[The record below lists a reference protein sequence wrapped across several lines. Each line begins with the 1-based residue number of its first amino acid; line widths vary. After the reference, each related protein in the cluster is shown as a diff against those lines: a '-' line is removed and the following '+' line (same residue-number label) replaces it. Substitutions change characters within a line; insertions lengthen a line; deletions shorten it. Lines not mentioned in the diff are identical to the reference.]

1 MKKGEGF
8 FSSPVI
14 QDREGYPLAQTTK
27 RTPSEKERSPM
38 VKSELIKQSPLRILD
53 ASLNG
58 GVGKGNV
65 GVLAARHGVGKTSAL
80 VHIATDRLLQGKHV
94 IHVTFAARTVHIID
108 YYEEIFTEISK
119 VKDLAGAMSVHD
131 EIAAHRTV
139 MNFDQK
145 ASSTAHVIESLR
157 ARIKAGGFP
166 ADLVI
171 VDEFDFNHAQPGDLQ
186 QFRDFAKA
194 EGLELWF
201 SVSLD
206 QEGDSALNSVPR
218 VLEKHL
224 VGIDVLVN
232 LRHHKNDGKVHLELV
247 KDHSNTPKDTHLVLD
262 TRTLLISPE

>member
-1 MKKGEGF
+1 
-8 FSSPVI
+8 
-14 QDREGYPLAQTTK
+14 
-27 RTPSEKERSPM
+27 M

-80 VHIATDRLLQGKHV
+80 VHIATDKLLQGKHV
-94 IHVTFAARTVHIID
+94 IHVTFASRSVHIID

-119 VKDLAGAMSVHD
+119 VKDLSGAMDVHD
-131 EIAAHRTV
+131 EMAPRRTV
-139 MNFDQK
+139 MSFDQK
-145 ASSTAHVIESLR
+145 TSSTDHVLSSLR
-157 ARIKAGGFP
+157 ARIQAGGFP
-166 ADLVI
+166 ADLI
-171 VDEFDFNHAQPGDLQ
+171 IIDEFDFSHAQPSDLQ

-194 EGLELWF
+194 ENLELWF

-206 QEGDSALNSVPR
+206 QEGDFAGNSVPQ

-247 KDHSNTPKDTHLVLD
+247 KDHGNTPKDMHLVLD
-262 TRTLLISPE
+262 TKTLLISPE

>member
-1 MKKGEGF
+1 
-8 FSSPVI
+8 
-14 QDREGYPLAQTTK
+14 
-27 RTPSEKERSPM
+27 M

-53 ASLNG
+53 ASTNG

-80 VHIATDRLLQGKHV
+80 VHIATDKLLQGKHV

-119 VKDLAGAMSVHD
+119 IKNLSGAMDIHD
-131 EIAAHRTV
+131 EIAPRRTV

-145 ASSTAHVIESLR
+145 SSTTAHVIESLR

-171 VDEFDFNHAQPGDLQ
+171 VDEFDFDHAQPADLQ

-206 QEGDSALNSVPR
+206 QEGDSAGNAIPKL
-218 VLEKHL
+218 LERHL
-224 VGIDVLVN
+224 VSIDVLVN
-232 LRHHKNDGKVHLELV
+232 LRHHKDDGKVHLELV
-247 KDHSNTPKDTHLVLD
+247 KDHGKAPKDMHLVLD
-262 TRTLLISPE
+262 TKTLLISAE

>member
-1 MKKGEGF
+1 
-8 FSSPVI
+8 
-14 QDREGYPLAQTTK
+14 
-27 RTPSEKERSPM
+27 M

-53 ASLNG
+53 ASTNG

-80 VHIATDRLLQGKHV
+80 VHIATDKLLQGKHV

-119 VKDLAGAMSVHD
+119 IKELSGAMAVHD
-131 EIAAHRTV
+131 EIAANRTV

-145 ASSTAHVIESLR
+145 SSSTAHVIESLR

-171 VDEFDFNHAQPGDLQ
+171 VDEFDFEHAQPTDLQ

-206 QEGDSALNSVPR
+206 QEGDSAGNAVPK
-218 VLEKHL
+218 VLQRHL
-224 VGIDVLVN
+224 VSIDVLVN
-232 LRHHKNDGKVHLELV
+232 LRHHRDDGKVHLELV
-247 KDHSNTPKDTHLVLD
+247 KDHGKTPHDMHLVLD
-262 TRTLLISPE
+262 TKTLLIASE

>member
-1 MKKGEGF
+1 
-8 FSSPVI
+8 
-14 QDREGYPLAQTTK
+14 
-27 RTPSEKERSPM
+27 M

-53 ASLNG
+53 ASMNG

-119 VKDLAGAMSVHD
+119 VKELSGAMAVHD
-131 EIAAHRTV
+131 EIVPRRTV

-145 ASSTAHVIESLR
+145 ASTTAHVIESLR
-157 ARIKAGGFP
+157 ARIKAGAFP

-171 VDEFDFNHAQPGDLQ
+171 IDEFDFQHAQPGDLQ

-201 SVSLD
+201 SVSLE
-206 QEGDSALNSVPR
+206 QEGDWASQSVPQ

-224 VGIDVLVN
+224 VGIDVLIN
-232 LRHHKNDGKVHLELV
+232 LRHHRDDGKVHLELV
-247 KDHSNTPKDTHLVLD
+247 KDHGNAPKDTHLVLD
-262 TRTLLISPE
+262 TKTLLISPE

>member
-1 MKKGEGF
+1 
-8 FSSPVI
+8 
-14 QDREGYPLAQTTK
+14 
-27 RTPSEKERSPM
+27 M

-53 ASLNG
+53 ASTHG

-80 VHIATDRLLQGKHV
+80 VHIATDQLLQGKHV
-94 IHVTFAARTVHIID
+94 IHVTFAARTVHIIE

-119 VKDLAGAMSVHD
+119 IKDLAGALSIHD
-131 EIAAHRTV
+131 EIAPRRTV

-145 ASSTAHVIESLR
+145 TTSTGHVIESLR
-157 ARIKAGGFP
+157 ARIRSGGFP

-171 VDEFDFNHAQPGDLQ
+171 VDEYDFQHAQITDLQ
-186 QFRDFAKA
+186 QFRDFAKD

-201 SVSLD
+201 SVALD
-206 QEGDSALNSVPR
+206 QEGEAAHNPVPQ

-224 VGIDVLVN
+224 VGIDVLIN

-247 KDHSNTPKDTHLVLD
+247 KDHGNQPRDMHLVLD
-262 TRTLLISPE
+262 TKTLLISPE

>member
-1 MKKGEGF
+1 
-8 FSSPVI
+8 
-14 QDREGYPLAQTTK
+14 
-27 RTPSEKERSPM
+27 M

-53 ASLNG
+53 ASTNG

-80 VHIATDRLLQGKHV
+80 VHIATDKLLQGKHV
-94 IHVTFAARTVHIID
+94 IHVTFSARTSHILE

-119 VKDLAGAMSVHD
+119 LKQLSGAMAVHD

-145 ASSTAHVIESLR
+145 ATTTAHVVESLK

-166 ADLVI
+166 ADLVV
-171 VDEFDFNHAQPGDLQ
+171 VDEFDFGHAKAADLR
-186 QFRDFAKA
+186 QFRDFAKD

-206 QEGDSALNSVPR
+206 QEGDNASQSIPE
-218 VLEKHL
+218 VLEAHQDL
-224 VGIDVLVN
+224 IDVLIN
-232 LRHHKNDGKVHLELV
+232 LRHHKDDGKVHLELA
-247 KDHSNTPKDTHLVLD
+247 KDHGRRPIDTHLILD
-262 TRTLLISPE
+262 TKTLLISPE